1 MPYTRIHWHWEEA
14 FQKFGFGDGDGWNG
28 THLVGEALTDLGYS
42 YEAETAGMYNYMIVS
57 LSKDGQEVDLG
68 DLYYE
73 EDADRVR
80 LGLPEEVVRFLD
92 EWFHEGFVHEE

>member
-28 THLVGEALTDLGYS
+28 THLVGGALMDLGYS
-42 YEAETAGMYNYMIVS
+42 YEAETAGMHNCIIVR

-73 EDADRVR
+73 DDAGVR
-80 LGLPEEVVRFLD
+80 LGLPKEVVRFLD
-92 EWFHEGFVHEE
+92 ERFHEGFVHEE